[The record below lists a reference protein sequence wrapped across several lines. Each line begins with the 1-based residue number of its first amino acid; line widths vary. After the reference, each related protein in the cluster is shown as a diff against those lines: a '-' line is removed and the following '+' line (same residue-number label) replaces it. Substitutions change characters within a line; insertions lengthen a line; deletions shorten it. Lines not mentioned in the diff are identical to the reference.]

1 MAADERLE
9 CVCVTMGNKR
19 KAGGSGGGAASAKG
33 NKRAKP
39 SGGAP
44 AAAKG
49 RGKDAAASKGRKGG
63 KNNSRAND
71 KKHRSAKQQADA
83 RAAAERAAE
92 EVEVDDEDV
101 EFFAQNASFSSF
113 LAKLDPTQLSKSTH
127 AKAPK
132 VTGPKPVK
140 PTAKD
145 EEEDEDEED
154 MPLEKLEARPRK
166 AGWESQKKIDLT
178 TKLPV
183 KFMDG
188 TVRQNKA
195 LIEDVKQA
203 SDAQAAAADEEDD
216 EDDDDDEEEDAD
228 EDDDDAADSDVSDME
243 FEEIDDA
250 SVAKRTAPAP
260 ATAPRELSE
269 VDLRRQREHRL
280 AAKKVEIAQLCES
293 ILESPEDAFKK
304 NKEHPQNWS
313 KIQQLQSLCRDPDP
327 TVKKLSMLS
336 QLSVFLDILPDY
348 RIRLTSDEKQNGRP
362 LKKNVQKMQ
371 DYEASLLNNYQTF
384 LKFCAHTVT
393 DGLKGKTATTELTPV
408 HHRQLALAEVGT
420 RCLAELLKAKYAFNF
435 HMNLI
440 VALVPIADAPFANIR
455 KLACAAFEDVF
466 RADKSSAYAY
476 EIVKQISS
484 YVKQKEHRVKQD
496 IIRTF
501 LVMPLDVTM
510 EQGEDA
516 RKRAKNDRKK
526 RRRLQNEGDTIAAG
540 LKEAE
545 AVVDKA
551 ERQKTQADIL
561 HELVLV
567 YFRILKQATYS
578 TAMPAVLEG
587 LAKYAFLINLD
598 IMIDLLKVLKAVLRE
613 DILPLPSALQA
624 VLTGLRALQGPGQEL
639 MVDEKEFVDIL
650 YKLLRKFTEGE
661 DVSCFPTA
669 LQCVEAVFIRRKEIV
684 VDRVAAFIKRLL
696 VISMHLQP
704 HQVLAI
710 LSLIRSLFHRYSKL
724 QQLLESDVD
733 RVASGE
739 YRADVDDPDFTNPY
753 STALWELALL
763 TRHYHPTVAS
773 FAVGTAEMGPSL
785 PNEFPKA
792 MLDTYNIE
800 HTGLLVPSV
809 TAPPRNPLHAKMAL
823 DTRKKANKRRQRERR
838 FFVRDPCAQDGKPP
852 SPFFQFCLDL
862 DQQRTSDDDAAL
874 EFAKTVPALQQ

>member
-1 MAADERLE
+1 
-9 CVCVTMGNKR
+9 MGNKR
-19 KAGGSGGGAASAKG
+19 KQAGGGGGGAASGAKG
-33 NKRAKP
+33 SKKLKK
-39 SGGAP
+39 SGGGSA
-44 AAAKG
+44 ATAGAKSRAAKDG
-49 RGKDAAASKGRKGG
+49 GRKGS
-63 KNNSRAND
+63 NANQ
-71 KKHRSAKQQADA
+71 KRGGKQQQQQ
-83 RAAAERAAE
+83 RAPATAAPDE

-101 EFFAQNASFSSF
+101 EFFEENATFSSF
-113 LAKLDPTQLSKSTH
+113 LMKMDPKQLSKDAH
-127 AKAPK
+127 KKATK
-132 VTGPKPVK
+132 QPVK
-140 PTAKD
+140 PKEKEKD
-145 EEEDEDEED
+145 EDDED

-188 TVRQNKA
+188 SVRQNKA
-195 LIEDVKQA
+195 LIEHAEKEKEA
-203 SDAQAAAADEEDD
+203 KDADADNDEDD
-216 EDDDDDEEEDAD
+216 SGEGEEAQGDDDDEEELG
-228 EDDDDAADSDVSDME
+228 SDVSEME

-250 SVAKRTAPAP
+250 VPSAAKAKAGSKPQA
-260 ATAPRELSE
+260 SE
-269 VDLRRQREHRL
+269 VDLRLQREHRL

-304 NKEHPQNWS
+304 NKEHPENLS
-313 KIQQLQSLCRDPDP
+313 KIQQLFSLSRDPDM
-327 TVKKLSMLS
+327 TVKKLAMLS

-384 LKFCAHTVT
+384 LKFCSQTVAE
-393 DGLKGKTATTELTPV
+393 GLKGKNPAKELTANDQ
-408 HHRQLALAEVGT
+408 RQLGLAETGT
-420 RCLAELLKAKYAFNF
+420 RCLAELLKVKYAFNF
-435 HMNLI
+435 HMNII
-440 VALVPIADAPFANIR
+440 VALVPIADSHFANLRSI
-455 KLACAAFEDVF
+455 ACGAFQEVF
-466 RADKSSAYAY
+466 RSDKSSAYSL

-496 IIRTF
+496 IIKTF
-501 LVMPLDVTM
+501 LVIPLDVTM
-510 EQGEDA
+510 EQGETA
-516 RKRAKNDRKK
+516 RKKAKNDRKK

-545 AVVDKA
+545 AVVDKS

-578 TAMPAVLEG
+578 TALPAVLEG

-624 VLTGLRALQGPGQEL
+624 VLTGLRTLQGPGQEL

-696 VISMHLQP
+696 LISIHLQP
-704 HQVLAI
+704 NQILAVLAT
-710 LSLIRSLFHRYSKL
+710 IRSLFHRYSKL

-733 RVASGE
+733 RVSAGE

-753 STALWELALL
+753 STALWELSLL
-763 TRHYHPTVAS
+763 GRHYHPKVAA

-785 PNEFPKA
+785 PTEFPK
-792 MLDTYNIE
+792 MLLDNYDTAQSGRFNP
-800 HTGLLVPSV
+800 LVL
-809 TAPPRNPLHAKMAL
+809 APPRNPLYAKMAV
-823 DTRKKANKRRQRERR
+823 DERKKANKRRQRERR
-838 FFVRDPCAQDGKPP
+838 FFVRDPCADDGRKP
-852 SPFFQFCLDL
+852 SPFYQFCLDL
-862 DQQRTSDDDAAL
+862 DQQRDGDEDVVPSFQ
-874 EFAKTVPALQQ
+874 FAKPVTATQ

>member
-1 MAADERLE
+1 
-9 CVCVTMGNKR
+9 MGNKR
-19 KAGGSGGGAASAKG
+19 KAGGGGGGATGAAKG
-33 NKRAKP
+33 GNKKARQNP
-39 SGGAP
+39 GAP
-44 AAAKG
+44 AASKG
-49 RGKDAAASKGRKGG
+49 RGKDNGRKNSSN
-63 KNNSRAND
+63 KNSKSSKADN
-71 KKHRSAKQQADA
+71 KKKQVQQQ
-83 RAAAERAAE
+83 E
-92 EVEVDDEDV
+92 EDDIEVDAEDV
-101 EFFAQNASFSSF
+101 EFFEENFGFSSF
-113 LAKLDPTQLSKSTH
+113 LMKMDPKQLSKSTH
-127 AKAPK
+127 PKATK
-132 VTGPKPVK
+132 NTKPMK
-140 PTAKD
+140 PSEKKKD
-145 EEEDEDEED
+145 ADGDDEDEED

-166 AGWESQKKIDLT
+166 AGWENQKRIDLT
-178 TKLPV
+178 SKLPI

-188 TVRQNKA
+188 SVRQNKL
-195 LIEDVKQA
+195 LIEHVQKEG
-203 SDAQAAAADEEDD
+203 DAKKVAAREATEAEEA
-216 EDDDDDEEEDAD
+216 EEDAED
-228 EDDDDAADSDVSDME
+228 EGKEQGSDDNDELGSDVSDME
-243 FEEIDDA
+243 FEEVADD
-250 SVAKRTAPAP
+250 VVPDAKGKAAKAKPQ
-260 ATAPRELSE
+260 LSE

-304 NKEHPQNWS
+304 NKEHPQNFS
-313 KIQQLQSLCRDPDP
+313 KIQQLQSLCRDPDM

-371 DYEASLLNNYQTF
+371 DYEASLLNHYQTF
-384 LKFCAHTVT
+384 LKFCSQTVT
-393 DGLKGKTATTELTPV
+393 EGLKGKNPTKELSV
-408 HHRQLALAEVGT
+408 HDQRQLATAEIGA
-420 RCLAELLKAKYAFNF
+420 RCLSELLKAKYSFNF
-435 HMNLI
+435 HMNII
-440 VALVPIADAPFANIR
+440 VALVPIADSHFANLR
-455 KLACAAFEDVF
+455 KLACAAFEEVF
-466 RADKSSAYAY
+466 KSDKSSAVSY

-496 IIRTF
+496 IIKTF

-516 RKRAKNDRKK
+516 RKKAKNDRKK
-526 RRRLQNEGDTIAAG
+526 RRRLQNQGDTITSG

-545 AVVDKA
+545 AVVDKS

-578 TAMPAVLEG
+578 TALPAVLEG

-598 IMIDLLKVLKAVLRE
+598 IMIDLLKVLKAVLKE
-613 DILPLPSALQA
+613 DILPLSSALQA
-624 VLTGLRALQGPGQEL
+624 VLTGLRTLQGPGQEL

-661 DVSCFPTA
+661 DVNCFPIA

-696 VISMHLQP
+696 LISIHLQP
-704 HQVLAI
+704 HQMLAVM
-710 LSLIRSLFHRYSKL
+710 SLIRSLFHRYSKL

-733 RVASGE
+733 RVSSGE

-763 TRHYHPTVAS
+763 NCHYHPVVAS
-773 FAVGTAEMGPSL
+773 FSVGTAEMGPSL

-792 MLDTYNIE
+792 MLDNYNIE
-800 HTGLLVPSV
+800 STMLFNPKVPV
-809 TAPPRNPLHAKMAL
+809 PPRNPLHAKMAL
-823 DTRKKANKRRQRERR
+823 NNKKQANKRRQRERR
-838 FFVRDPCAQDGKPP
+838 FFVRDPSLDDGKKS

-862 DQQRTSDDDAAL
+862 DQSSSKDEEVVTFPFSKPEKKSTSSTTT
-874 EFAKTVPALQQ
+874 KQ